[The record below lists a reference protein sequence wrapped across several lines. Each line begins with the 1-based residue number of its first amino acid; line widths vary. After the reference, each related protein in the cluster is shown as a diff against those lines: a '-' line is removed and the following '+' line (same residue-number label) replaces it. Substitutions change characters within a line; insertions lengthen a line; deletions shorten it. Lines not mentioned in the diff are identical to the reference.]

1 MCSLVIVAKRAHF
14 LRQFHVTPV
23 IAWRPSVGKTKN
35 GSTLRSSWWAS
46 SAQQVTLLSTTT
58 VAAVC
63 HNIAALEILLCTA
76 GRISRIFHVSSSFA
90 AASELSNCRRGRR
103 SWKDGPRR
111 TYDSSSSAFWKKV
124 NLYDSILYPQSYPF
138 FCLTAARLSPWH
150 AGHFFE
156 CTKVRGPW
164 ERCLKTR

>member
-1 MCSLVIVAKRAHF
+1 MEAHYAAVDGH
-14 LRQFHVTPV
+14 LRLNRLP
-23 IAWRPSVGKTKN
+23 
-35 GSTLRSSWWAS
+35 
-46 SAQQVTLLSTTT
+46 LLSTTT

-63 HNIAALEILLCTA
+63 HNIAAVEILLCTA

-138 FCLTAARLSPWH
+138 FCLTAARLSPGMRGTSLSAQKSVARENVVWKH
-150 AGHFFE
+150 DKTLWKSE
-156 CTKVRGPW
+156 QTKSLAWKLPSGTDTL
-164 ERCLKTR
+164 ETRYL